1 MSEESET
8 SRRVTKAIK
17 AVDKLVRDV
26 REDVDDILLAAEGV
40 KELFADLKDKFKKG
54 DDTQEV

>member
-1 MSEESET
+1 MPEESEP
-8 SRRVTKAIK
+8 SRRITEAVR

-26 REDVDDILLAAEGV
+26 REDVDSILLAAEGV

-54 DDTQEV
+54 DDTKEV

>member
-1 MSEESET
+1 MPEESEK

-26 REDVDDILLAAEGV
+26 REDVDDILLAADGV
-40 KELFADLKDKFKKG
+40 KELLTDLKDKFKKG
-54 DDTQEV
+54 DDTKEV

>member
-1 MSEESET
+1 MSVESET